1 MNNRCTSRVEGWMKE
16 HFPRHP
22 HIYFGLSG
30 TALLLEVF
38 QRQPRSTVVLPAFFC
53 PNISTAAL
61 MAGKRVMHIDADRR
75 TQLPDV
81 AQLERCL
88 ASVNE
93 ADTIL
98 LIDHSFGYPFIHLSD
113 LRRRFP
119 KLLIIEDCARALG
132 VESGAS
138 DFILFS
144 MYKTTAGSSNGA
156 VLASAIPLGIEPWPG
171 SRPSA
176 RERVANLAPLRYAY
190 HLLQRIQCSEF
201 RSRAGQVNTDVP
213 PWTPQYGMPHQ
224 LCSARFFSELDN
236 IQTQTSTR
244 RAIADEIIDGL
255 SGSGIECIKPAE
267 GHQTAGHFL
276 SVRVGQQSTRD
287 LALTRLRKKSLSVA
301 RTWDI
306 IPAHFRCFE
315 NTFPFGCANSKHLA
329 EQMIHVRLAE
339 FRGAKQR
346 RSLIDELRAVTQNL
360 AALPEKA
367 SVASFS

>member
-1 MNNRCTSRVEGWMKE
+1 MKE

-53 PNISTAAL
+53 PNISAAAL

-81 AQLERCL
+81 AQLEMCL
-88 ASVNE
+88 ASVND

-132 VESGAS
+132 VEAGDS

-144 MYKTTAGSSNGA
+144 MYKTTAGSSGGA
-156 VLASAIPLGIEPWPG
+156 VLASGIPLGIQPWPE

-176 RERVANLAPLRYAY
+176 RERVANITPLRYAY
-190 HLLQRIQCSEF
+190 HLLQRARCAEF
-201 RSRAGQVNTDVP
+201 RSRAGQANTDVP
-213 PWTPQYGMPHQ
+213 PWTPQHGLPNE
-224 LCSARFFSELDN
+224 LCSARFFSELNN
-236 IQTQTSTR
+236 IPAHAATR

-255 SGSGIECIKPAE
+255 SGSGIECIKPIA

-287 LALTRLRKKSLSVA
+287 LALTRLCKQSLSVA

-306 IPAHFRCFE
+306 IPAHFQCFE
-315 NTFPFGCANSKHLA
+315 NTFPLGCANSKHLA

-346 RSLIDELRAVTQNL
+346 RRLIEELRAVTQHV
-360 AALPEKA
+360 APLPDKA